1 MDIASLCSLHA
12 AGFVW
17 QPTAGSFTQT
27 VMVKATFRLEPLVS
41 PLAPEQEPLN
51 EEDNHWN
58 DDPTRSVVAPSDWAP
73 FKPCADVLLVGHAF
87 APEKRP
93 ERAITVRM
101 VIGELDKSI
110 EVWCDRGFR
119 LQDNQLLEGPR
130 FTKMPL
136 RWERAAGGPETNNP
150 LGMRFDA
157 PPDKYGMVP
166 IPNLQPPGMYVSQ
179 RSDTFIPM
187 CFAPLG
193 SRWPGRIAKLG
204 RLESSVLAPGWEG
217 RPLPEGLDYSYFQSA
232 PSDQQVSEL
241 RANERIVLDNLHP
254 EHSHLVTSLPDIRPK
269 AVVER
274 ATGEQEEVALIA
286 DTLFIDTDRGI
297 CTLVW
302 RGRVGLRSADEK
314 GQITVSI
321 AEDAPDSVVE
331 LGADELEEAGEA
343 QGNATEVEMATMTL
357 SPSLIMQASA
367 GAVMPF
373 AGGSGP
379 SSAPDAS
386 RAGSQGNDAALPFG
400 QGGAPS
406 GRVQALLASSLPA
419 STVGTLILPEDG
431 EKGAVPPV
439 AAAQPLPAPPAP
451 PAPAI
456 AMPIPRVAPISPVA
470 PGLRAGSH
478 SAAPAPAAAPAPPP
492 LVNPPPLVINAP
504 GAQPAAIATPASPWA
519 RGEAPGND
527 RGPVPPGAGG
537 PSAPNAGPAAGGA
550 NSGSS
555 GASSGAVGASN
566 AAAAA
571 AAAAIAP
578 VAPWSPPK
586 RSIRAG
592 EEAAAPELSPTRELI
607 QLVWFD
613 PESVARIRRVPAWK
627 ELVANIGRQPRSQK
641 FEIADAGQEPWEAED
656 RREVF
661 EIIARGT
668 RSDAAGVV
676 EAMHDAIDED
686 GKYVPPLVLLGGD
699 LELPFDELSALKAAL
714 STAAPLVTPADE
726 GLKASVGIAKEF
738 LQTPGLSAAPAV
750 CEGLTNRIREA
761 FSKEKKALPADYI
774 DTQMERVLLSERQ
787 YQKRKVFG
795 GVYLRV
801 LVWLPGE
808 KDALIGYLP
817 QDVAE
822 KLPAYRRFGARVVV
836 EVHPKKDQYEV
847 REEALRVV
855 ALGVV
860 TRVGRKGV

>member
-1 MDIASLCSLHA
+1 
-12 AGFVW
+12 
-17 QPTAGSFTQT
+17 
-27 VMVKATFRLEPLVS
+27 MVKATFRLEPVES
-41 PLAPEQEPLN
+41 PLAPDQEALN

-73 FKPCADVLLVGHAF
+73 FKPRADVLLVGHAF
-87 APEKRP
+87 APGKQPTRTT
-93 ERAITVRM
+93 TVRM
-101 VIGELDKSI
+101 VVGELDKSI

-150 LGMRFDA
+150 VGMRFDA

-166 IPNLQPPGMYVSQ
+166 LPNLQPPGMYVSQ
-179 RSDTFIPM
+179 RADVFAPVG
-187 CFAPLG
+187 FAPLG
-193 SRWPGRIAKLG
+193 SRWPSRMAKLG
-204 RLESSVLAPGWEG
+204 RLGSSVFSPGWEG

-232 PSDQQVSEL
+232 PPDQQVSEL
-241 RANERIVLDNLHP
+241 RPNERITLENLHP
-254 EHSHLVTSLPDIRPK
+254 DHSRLMTSLPGIRPR
-269 AVVER
+269 VLVER

-314 GQITVSI
+314 GRITVSI

-343 QGNATEVEMATMTL
+343 QGNATEGELATMTL
-357 SPSLIMQASA
+357 APALVMQAV
-367 GAVMPF
+367 AVAAMPF

-379 SSAPDAS
+379 SSAPPAS
-386 RAGSQGNDAALPFG
+386 REGPKGNDAALPFG
-400 QGGAPS
+400 RGGAPPPH
-406 GRVQALLASSLPA
+406 VQALLASSHSA
-419 STVGTLILPEDG
+419 SAVGTIILSEDG
-431 EKGAVPPV
+431 EKGAVPP
-439 AAAQPLPAPPAP
+439 AAAAPPLPPPPAP
-451 PAPAI
+451 
-456 AMPIPRVAPISPVA
+456 
-470 PGLRAGSH
+470 
-478 SAAPAPAAAPAPPP
+478 PPP
-492 LVNPPPLVINAP
+492 LVNPPPLVMNSP

-519 RGEAPGND
+519 RGEALAND
-527 RGPVPPGAGG
+527 RGPIPPGAGG
-537 PSAPNAGPAAGGA
+537 PGALSTSPATGGMSSGP
-550 NSGSS
+550 S

-613 PESVARIRRVPAWK
+613 SESVARMRRVPAWR

-661 EIIARGT
+661 EILVRGT

-686 GKYVPPLVLLGGD
+686 GKFVAPLVLLAGD

-750 CEGLTNRIREA
+750 
-761 FSKEKKALPADYI
+761 
-774 DTQMERVLLSERQ
+774 
-787 YQKRKVFG
+787 
-795 GVYLRV
+795 
-801 LVWLPGE
+801 
-808 KDALIGYLP
+808 
-817 QDVAE
+817 
-822 KLPAYRRFGARVVV
+822 
-836 EVHPKKDQYEV
+836 
-847 REEALRVV
+847 
-855 ALGVV
+855 
-860 TRVGRKGV
+860 